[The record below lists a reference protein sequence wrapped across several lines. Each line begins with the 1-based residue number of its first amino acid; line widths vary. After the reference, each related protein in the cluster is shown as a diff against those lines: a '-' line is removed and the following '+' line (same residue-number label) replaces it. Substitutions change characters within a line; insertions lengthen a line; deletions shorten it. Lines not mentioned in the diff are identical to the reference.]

1 MQQKIKN
8 KVVSNILTKNSFF
21 KKNSIIKQHIEI
33 IIIDISDKHIINL
46 IFFKWGKIE
55 TSIKKYKPK
64 NIIKINKINKAI
76 IANSSMK
83 KNLTFKFS
91 KYKDKLCNKK
101 SKKITQENININVN
115 STYIL
120 FKFFINILVIITVS
134 CIGS

>member
-55 TSIKKYKPK
+55 TSKKIQTKKY
-64 NIIKINKINKAI
+64 N
-76 IANSSMK
+76 
-83 KNLTFKFS
+83 
-91 KYKDKLCNKK
+91 
-101 SKKITQENININVN
+101 
-115 STYIL
+115 
-120 FKFFINILVIITVS
+120 
-134 CIGS
+134 